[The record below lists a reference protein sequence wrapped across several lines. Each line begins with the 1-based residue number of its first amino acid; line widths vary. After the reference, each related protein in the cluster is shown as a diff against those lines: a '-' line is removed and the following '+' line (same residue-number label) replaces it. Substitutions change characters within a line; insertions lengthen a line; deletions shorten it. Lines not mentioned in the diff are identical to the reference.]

1 MKHQALRLVTVLLV
15 TLGLSF
21 LVSQWG
27 INKEN
32 VLMIFMVGVLVVTVV
47 TTKYRYGIIAS
58 LLSVLM
64 FNFFFTEPLFSFT
77 AYESND
83 VVLMIVFL
91 LAATLS
97 SSLTAR
103 LQQQSDLARQNEKN
117 ATFLYEINQRLLN
130 VTGEDSIVKEALIF
144 IRDSLNLNGEFF
156 PPSST
161 KRTTDDPA
169 TSINFDVPGFAKSLG
184 TLHISI
190 PNNGLSPSTS
200 RLIHAVANQLGVALD
215 REFINRE
222 REAIRIEME
231 REHLKSNLLRSVSHD
246 LRTPLTGIVGAS
258 SFLLERGKSLSL
270 EDRQELIKD
279 IKDQSVWLTTL
290 VENMLNM
297 ARIDNGT
304 LQVKKQ
310 LEVIDDVINEAVS
323 LTVRLDERHFSVS
336 QPDELLAIPMDGK
349 AIVQVLLNL
358 LNNAVTHTSK
368 GSEIQ
373 LSIVPQTTSI
383 DFIVDDAGTGIDPKI
398 KHNLFEAFITSGKIG
413 ADGKRG
419 IGLGLVICKT
429 LVEAHGGTIRASS
442 SPLGGARFE
451 FTLPR

>member
-1 MKHQALRLVTVLLV
+1 MKHQTLRLIIVLLA
-15 TLGLSF
+15 TLGLSL

-64 FNFFFTEPLFSFT
+64 FNFFFTEPFFSFT

-117 ATFLYEINQRLLN
+117 ATFLYEMNQRLLN

-144 IRDSLNLNGEFF
+144 IRDSLNLAGEFL
-156 PPSST
+156 PTVSPQQPSSISPSFI
-161 KRTTDDPA
+161 D
-169 TSINFDVPGFAKSLG
+169 FDVPGFAKSLG
-184 TLHISI
+184 TLHILL
-190 PNNGLSPSTS
+190 PNKRLPPSTS
-200 RLIHAVANQLGVALD
+200 RLIRAVASQMGVALD
-215 REFINRE
+215 REIINRE

-258 SFLLERGKSLSL
+258 SFLIERGKSLSL

-336 QPDELLAIPMDGK
+336 QPDELLVIPMDGK

-368 GSEIQ
+368 GSDIR
-373 LSIVPQTTSI
+373 LSIVPCQTSI